1 MFASAAIARMVARS
15 NPDSANRCRAAAR
28 ITALVSA
35 EDLRMPTSVGQQVLT
50 WRRNARIVDANKR
63 WHSEEGDKM
72 YDTDVLIVGAGPSGL
87 TLAASLVKKGV
98 ATTVVD
104 RQPAGANTSRAAVV
118 NARTLEVLEDLDVAR
133 RLVKEGIKAPRFSIR
148 DRARTLIPIDFSEL
162 PTDYPYSLMVPQST
176 TEKLL
181 LDRLVEL
188 GGSVLR
194 PKTLSSIT
202 QDADG
207 VTATFD
213 DGDTIRARYAVG
225 ADGIHSTV
233 REQAGI
239 GFEGGAYGESFML
252 ADVRLTGEVPL
263 DEVILFW
270 AKEGLTVV
278 APLPGD
284 IFRIVAPVAD
294 APEEPSAL
302 YVQQILDSRG
312 PGAGRMV
319 VTDVIWG
326 SRFRI
331 HHRVADTYRTGRLLL
346 SGDAAHVHSPAGGQG
361 MNLGIQDAVALADAL
376 AGVLGGA
383 PESTLDDYSAARR
396 PIAQQVVE
404 MTDRLTRLATLP
416 RAARPVRNAAI
427 GMAGRIPAVRRALAM
442 RLSGLVYR

>member
-1 MFASAAIARMVARS
+1 MF
-15 NPDSANRCRAAAR
+15 
-28 ITALVSA
+28 
-35 EDLRMPTSVGQQVLT
+35 
-50 WRRNARIVDANKR
+50 
-63 WHSEEGDKM
+63 
-72 YDTDVLIVGAGPSGL
+72 DTDVLIIGAGPSGL
-87 TLAASLVKKGV
+87 TLAASLVKNGI

-104 RQPAGANTSRAAVV
+104 RQAAGANTSRAAVV

-133 RLVKEGIKAPRFSIR
+133 RLVKKGIQAPRFTIR
-148 DRARTLIPIDFSEL
+148 DRACTLIPIDFSEL

-188 GGSVLR
+188 GGSVIR
-194 PKTLSSIT
+194 PKTLTSIS
-202 QDADG
+202 QDADA
-207 VTATFD
+207 VTARFD
-213 DGDTIRARYAVG
+213 DGDIIRARYAVG
-225 ADGIHSTV
+225 ADGMHSTV

-239 GFEGGAYGESFML
+239 GFEGGVYGESFVL
-252 ADVRLTGEVPL
+252 ADVRLSGEAPA

-270 AKEGLTVV
+270 AKAGLTVV

-294 APEEPSAL
+294 AQEQPSAQ
-302 YVQQILDSRG
+302 YIQQILDSRG

-331 HHRVADTYRTGRLLL
+331 HHRVADTYRAGRLLL

-383 PESTLDDYSAARR
+383 PDGTLDDYSAARR

-416 RAARPVRNAAI
+416 RVARRVRNAAI
-427 GMAGRIPAVRRALAM
+427 GLAGRVPFVRRALAM